1 MSSRLQLDIRS
12 LSLEMRHLVNAYEAK
27 TGMSVIAGDPRLSAL
42 GILQKW
48 ALYKYT
54 NLYLSLTFKGNT

>member
-42 GILQKW
+42 GILQK
-48 ALYKYT
+48 
-54 NLYLSLTFKGNT
+54 